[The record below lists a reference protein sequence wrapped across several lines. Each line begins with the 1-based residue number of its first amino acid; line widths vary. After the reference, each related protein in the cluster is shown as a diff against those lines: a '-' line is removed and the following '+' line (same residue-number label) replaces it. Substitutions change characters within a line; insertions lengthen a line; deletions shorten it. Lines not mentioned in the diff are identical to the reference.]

1 MNDSKDH
8 KAAAEAPLDCR
19 VGRDI
24 VDRLRDTDRRLVA
37 AGHETYIGDAANE
50 IENLRAMYDAQ
61 CRCTDEWAE
70 KYQAEVERKGD
81 EALLRRVKELE
92 DALAAVNSRL
102 AAAQAAPNGEVRG
115 ASRIAGEASSAE
127 GATSTVVLGT
137 QED

>member
-8 KAAAEAPLDCR
+8 KAAAEPPLDCW

-24 VDRLRDTDRRLVA
+24 VDRLRETDRRLMA
-37 AGHETYIGDAANE
+37 AGYETYIGDAANE

-70 KYQAEVERKGD
+70 KYRAEVERKGD

-102 AAAQAAPNGEVRG
+102 AVAQAAPNAPLEAG
-115 ASRIAGEASSAE
+115 AEAGEARCSGSPRS
-127 GATSTVVLGT
+127 GC
-137 QED
+137 

>member
-1 MNDSKDH
+1 MENSKDH
-8 KAAAEAPLDCR
+8 KAAAEPPLDCR

-24 VDRLRDTDRRLVA
+24 VDRLRETDRRLVA

-50 IENLRAMYDAQ
+50 IENLRAMYYAQ
-61 CRCTDEWAE
+61 CQCTDEWAE

-102 AAAQAAPNGEVRG
+102 AAAQAVPNSNSPTDDVG
-115 ASRIAGEASSAE
+115 
-127 GATSTVVLGT
+127 
-137 QED
+137 